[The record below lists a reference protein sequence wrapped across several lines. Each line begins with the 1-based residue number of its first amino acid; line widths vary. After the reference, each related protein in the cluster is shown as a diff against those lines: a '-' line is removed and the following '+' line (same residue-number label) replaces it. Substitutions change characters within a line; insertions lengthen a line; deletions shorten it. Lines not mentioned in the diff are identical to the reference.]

1 MRIAF
6 IGVGGIA
13 KRYLNSVE
21 ELKQPI
27 AAVCDINEQRA
38 AEVAAARKSKLYTNH
53 CKMLAEVK
61 PDVVFI
67 SVPPFAHDTQVIDCA
82 KAGAA
87 LFVAKPV
94 ALDLDNALRMRDA
107 IAKAGVI
114 NQTGYMARYSDITEK
129 ARELAAGRTL
139 NMGLGRFICSMPPS
153 HPWWG
158 KKKMSGGQIVEQSTH
173 IFDWLRYFLGEAVE
187 THSYGHRGGSE
198 DIADFED
205 SSVCNV
211 RFAGGAIASVHSTC
225 CTKPLEM
232 FTTELTGRAFH
243 LKATMDTKLDGKID
257 DQTIEYTGTET
268 GYHRQVAAF
277 LKAVES
283 GDQAAVRT
291 DYENAVRS
299 LAVTLAADRSLASGK
314 PEKVPAV

>member
-38 AEVAAARKSKLYTNH
+38 AEVAAARKSKPYTDH
-53 CKMLAEVK
+53 RKMLAEVK
-61 PDVVFI
+61 PDVVFV
-67 SVPPFAHDTQVIDCA
+67 SMPPFAHDTQVIDCV

-87 LFVAKPV
+87 LFAAKPV

-129 ARELAAGRTL
+129 ARELTAGRAL
-139 NMGLGRFICSMPPS
+139 NMGLGRFICRMPPS

-173 IFDWLRYFLGEAVE
+173 LFDWLRYFLGEAVE
-187 THSYGHRGGSE
+187 VHSYGHRGGSE

-211 RFAGGAIASVHSTC
+211 RFASGAVASVHSSC
-225 CTKPLEM
+225 CTKALEM
-232 FTTELTGRAFH
+232 FTAELSGRGFY
-243 LKATMDTKLDGKID
+243 LKAVMDTKLAGKVD
-257 DQTIEYTGTET
+257 DQDIDYTGAET

-283 GDQAAVRT
+283 GDQGAVRT
-291 DYENAVRS
+291 DFENAVRT

-314 PEKVPAV
+314 PEKVPTV